1 MPRQSKNK
9 FEIINDE
16 IHHYTHSALNGDV
29 QGIID
34 WTHRYTNMQHHT
46 GEHILSGLIHKEFHV
61 DNVGFHLGYNEITA
75 DYAMDLNND
84 QIKRIEDNST
94 SEVSSL
100 QINLLKPIT

>member
-1 MPRQSKNK
+1 MDQTLFFPEEGGQTCDKGTLNDI
-9 FEIINDE
+9 EVVDVQIINDE

-61 DNVGFHLGYNEITA
+61 DNVDFI
-75 DYAMDLNND
+75 
-84 QIKRIEDNST
+84 
-94 SEVSSL
+94 
-100 QINLLKPIT
+100 